1 MQVWDHSNDLVN
13 KAETLNLVG
22 SLAQFKGMAAADH
35 KLLQKAE
42 DSLKESLRIR
52 ESLLSR
58 SDPGLGQVLNT
69 LGDFY
74 SKQGNLTDAEEFY
87 HRARK
92 VYVEGLGAKHV
103 RGVYPLIG
111 LANLEAQRPEEQK
124 DYDMMVRLAEQ
135 VVSIR
140 KQLGEDAPVF
150 KQSVDLLNKFKRE
163 RFMKK
168 NAAARIARLWKKL
181 NKSRGSTGADN
192 VAALDAD
199 PAASGDGTDS
209 NAGEKMPAQEDGQRP
224 EARQPA
230 WSQPPASQ
238 PQMQMPQTY
247 MQQPPMYYPPPA
259 APAAA
264 APPQEV
270 LEFIRSM
277 TTRIEALETRSDSF
291 TERLLAV
298 KEEHH
303 QQELSNATRAAS
315 AQMHPPPPEVSS
327 AQLEALQ
334 ERLHAMHSTG
344 LLNDACFFEL
354 EDRIADFIQ
363 LRSSIEASSPGAA
376 EMDSSYR
383 LPHQFYV
390 SSEYV
395 RQLVGLSEGMLRD
408 QSFARQVVRKLC
420 RGTIIASDDPPSAAY
435 WQTPAVRKFDTGGVQ
450 ISLGATESEGGNGR
464 GAGLATSP
472 AGRDSVASW
481 LGRYELSEYADGLND
496 AGYNSMRFLQA
507 AIKEDLE
514 EMANDIGMKKV
525 HTKVFLAA
533 WSELQSKEAE
543 DSD

>member
-42 DSLKESLRIR
+42 ESLKESLRIR

-124 DYDMMVRLAEQ
+124 DYDMMVRFAEQ
-135 VVSIR
+135 VVTIR
-140 KQLGEDAPVF
+140 RQLGEDSPVF

-168 NAAARIARLWKKL
+168 NAAGRIARLWKKL
-181 NKSRGSTGADN
+181 QSDRTKGAPGPRNASVD
-192 VAALDAD
+192 DAD
-199 PAASGDGTDS
+199 PAVSGDGTDS
-209 NAGEKMPAQEDGQRP
+209 NADERTPAQEDGQSP
-224 EARQPA
+224 EAGQPA
-230 WSQPPASQ
+230 WSRQPAPQ

-247 MQQPPMYYPPPA
+247 MQPAPMYYPPPA

-264 APPQEV
+264 APPKEM
-270 LEFIRSM
+270 LAFISSM

-298 KEEHH
+298 KDEQH
-303 QQELSNATRAAS
+303 QQALAIATRAAS
-315 AQMHPPPPEVSS
+315 AQRSPPPVKTSS

-334 ERLHAMHSTG
+334 ERLIAMHSTG
-344 LLNDACFFEL
+344 LLNDACFFEF
-354 EDRIADFIQ
+354 EDRIADYIQ
-363 LRSSIEASSPGAA
+363 LRSLIEGASPVT
-376 EMDSSYR
+376 EETDSSHR
-383 LPHQFYV
+383 LPHQFYA
-390 SSEYV
+390 SSDYIG
-395 RQLVGLSEGMLRD
+395 QLVGLSEGMSRD
-408 QSFARQVVRKLC
+408 QSFARQLIRKLC
-420 RGTIIASDDPPSAAY
+420 AGNVIAPADSPLATY
-435 WQTPAVRKFDTGGVQ
+435 WQTPTVRKFGSGGVQ
-450 ISLGATESEGGNGR
+450 ISLGANDDGR
-464 GAGLATSP
+464 RP
-472 AGRDSVASW
+472 APADTDTVASW
-481 LGRYELSEYADGLND
+481 LARYELDEYAEGLND

-507 AIKEDLE
+507 AVPEDLE
-514 EMANDIGMKKV
+514 ELANDIGMKKV
-525 HTKVFLAA
+525 HKKVFLAA
-533 WSELQSKEAE
+533 WDELQSKETG
-543 DSD
+543 D